1 MIRCLGSKVDKPA
14 FAFREV
20 NDPMLTE
27 MLNIVGFHITSK
39 LSQRQ
44 KSLISK
50 KYNISSK
57 LLEFDSR
64 FYTSESPE
72 QMQSHLIAEDE
83 LTGHDLRILM
93 QTEEELSQTKGFQR
107 LLPNKQN
114 SKYLKYLDEL
124 SFNDK
129 LLSIWE
135 EKYGGKREEGKLI
148 IERLCKLGI
157 HYNL

>member
-1 MIRCLGSKVDKPA
+1 
-14 FAFREV
+14 
-20 NDPMLTE
+20 MLTE
-27 MLNIVGFHITSK
+27 MLNIVGFQITSK

-44 KSLISK
+44 KNQISK

-64 FYTSESPE
+64 LYTHLTPE
-72 QMQSHLIAEDE
+72 QMHSHLIAENE
-83 LTGHDLRILM
+83 LTGHDLRILI

-107 LLPNKQN
+107 LLPNVQN
-114 SKYLKYLDEL
+114 SKYLKYLDEP

-135 EKYGGKREEGKLI
+135 EKYENKREEGRLV
-148 IERLCKLGI
+148 IERLCNLGI